1 MMDGGLADRLKGY
14 AERLQNGEV
23 LDEPGLGADLDD
35 ARSEIERQ
43 KELLAVGPWDAWRN
57 AEAEIVKARAIL
69 ESCTSGEMCVDRAI
83 AALGGGEKP

>member
-1 MMDGGLADRLKGY
+1 MMDEGLADRLKGY
-14 AERLQNGEV
+14 AERLQNGEM
-23 LDEPGLGADLDD
+23 LDEPGLGADLAD
-35 ARSEIERQ
+35 ACSELERL
-43 KELLAVGPWDAWRN
+43 EAGPWDAWRN